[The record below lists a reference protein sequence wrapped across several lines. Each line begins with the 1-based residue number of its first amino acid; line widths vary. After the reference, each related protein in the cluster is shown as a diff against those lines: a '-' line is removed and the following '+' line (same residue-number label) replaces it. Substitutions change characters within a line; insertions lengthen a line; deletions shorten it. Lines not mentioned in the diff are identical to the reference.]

1 MEIGGDKEPVPLSP
15 YPSVPV
21 KYTQAVLKDRFHLLL
36 PDEVL
41 ILVTAYHESNVNNVR
56 LQELTHK
63 SARDINKLLSDLV
76 EEGLLLPQG
85 TGRGTSYVL
94 SEIFVETGGNNET
107 EYDKETNSGNNSD
120 CLGNND
126 GNSSNNDLA
135 RKDDIENNEILMEIS
150 KPAREKK
157 RLNPV
162 VLREIIL
169 SLCTNRFL
177 PVAELSYYLR
187 RNADGLRRNHIKK
200 LAEMNRIELRY
211 PNTPNHS
218 DQAYKSVSRD

>member
-21 KYTQAVLKDRFHLLL
+21 KYTQSLLKYRFHLLL
-36 PDEVL
+36 TYEVL

-135 RKDDIENNEILMEIS
+135 RKDDIENNEILIDRKS
-150 KPAREKK
+150 T
-157 RLNPV
+157 RLN
-162 VLREIIL
+162 
-169 SLCTNRFL
+169 S
-177 PVAELSYYLR
+177 S
-187 RNADGLRRNHIKK
+187 
-200 LAEMNRIELRY
+200 
-211 PNTPNHS
+211 
-218 DQAYKSVSRD
+218 

>member
-63 SARDINKLLSDLV
+63 SARDINRSISEIV

-85 TGRGTSYVL
+85 AGRGASY
-94 SEIFVETGGNNET
+94 
-107 EYDKETNSGNNSD
+107 
-120 CLGNND
+120 
-126 GNSSNNDLA
+126 A
-135 RKDDIENNEILMEIS
+135 
-150 KPAREKK
+150 
-157 RLNPV
+157 
-162 VLREIIL
+162 
-169 SLCTNRFL
+169 LCGI
-177 PVAELSYYLR
+177 VAEC
-187 RNADGLRRNHIKK
+187 GG
-200 LAEMNRIELRY
+200 
-211 PNTPNHS
+211 
-218 DQAYKSVSRD
+218 